1 MLPAFFVLAAMKFGG
16 LSFPAAMLVGLLVSL
31 LVLGW
36 LFKRLVVAP
45 VIRHGV
51 LPLVISTI
59 ALGLLLKEGVKEF
72 YAADA
77 QPFPAAWAD
86 VRLSIG
92 SAAVSAQNI
101 VIIATAL
108 AAVVALHSFLHWTR
122 TGREM
127 Q

>member
-1 MLPAFFVLAAMKFGG
+1 
-16 LSFPAAMLVGLLVSL
+16 MLVGFLVAL
-31 LVLGW
+31 VVLGV
-36 LFKRLVVAP
+36 LFKQLVVEP
-45 VIRHGV
+45 IIRHGV

-92 SAAVSAQNI
+92 SAAVSAQNV

-108 AAVVALHSFLHWTR
+108 AAVVALHYFLHRTR
-122 TGREM
+122 AGREM
-127 Q
+127 QATAQNP